1 MKKLHII
8 ALVFVAVLIGVL
20 ISMTGDF
27 SQYAVFNS
35 ELAQKGKEINIVG
48 KIDLTQP
55 MHYDPIKDPNKFTF
69 FLKDDSLVVKQV
81 IYKGEKPTDFEKAEK
96 IVVTGKMKDDIFY
109 ADKILMKCPSKYKE
123 QAKAAQ

>member
-35 ELAQKGKEINIVG
+35 ELAKDGKEINIVG

-55 MHYDPIKDPNKFTF
+55 LHYDPIKDPNKFSF

-96 IVVTGKMKDDIFY
+96 IVVTGKMKEDIFY

-123 QAKAAQ
+123 QAKSTE

>member
-8 ALVFVAVLIGVL
+8 ALIFVAVLIGVL

-35 ELAQKGKEINIVG
+35 ELAKDGKEINIVG

-55 MHYDPIKDPNKFTF
+55 LHYDPIKDPNKFSF

-96 IVVTGKMKDDIFY
+96 IVVTGKMKEDIFY

-123 QAKAAQ
+123 QAKSTE

>member
-35 ELAQKGKEINIVG
+35 ELAKDGKEINIVG
-48 KIDLTQP
+48 KIDLNQP

-81 IYKGEKPTDFEKAEK
+81 LYKGEKPTDFEKAEK
-96 IVVTGKMKDDIFY
+96 IVVTGKLKEDIFY

-123 QAKAAQ
+123 QAKSAE